1 MEEGIQCSQIHFGRT
16 RNLEPIQDQE
26 YCANLLNIELLL
38 GCGLVQAMIQD
49 VEQSHVYDLLE
60 QEIIQLQSNQSNKIS
75 NSMHLPTR
83 S

>member
-1 MEEGIQCSQIHFGRT
+1 MEEEIQCSQIHFGRT
-16 RNLEPIQDQE
+16 RNLEAIQDQE

-38 GCGLVQAMIQD
+38 GCGLVQVMIQD
-49 VEQSHVYDLLE
+49 VEQSHVYYLE